1 MVNQQV
7 LAHHWDEVCEKLR
20 DKYDRLSEADL
31 SSFPGNVDQLIGKIH
46 QKTGVSR
53 EAVEAFLAELTEEGH
68 ELADSLRDK
77 MKEGADQV
85 RQKVYDGTAK
95 VSEAAR
101 QGAHAVQEGYVE
113 AGQMIR
119 QRPGQTMVAAFG
131 LGMVCGLGVA
141 LLLRGSR
148 PAPPSTFS
156 RGRASAERFGRTIR
170 DQIRD
175 SVASHMPPR

>member
-7 LAHHWDEVCEKLR
+7 LAHHWGEVCDKLR
-20 DKYDRLSEADL
+20 EKYNRLAEDDL
-31 SSFPGNVDQLIGKIH
+31 PSFPGNVDQLIGRIH

-68 ELADSLRDK
+68 EFADSLRDK

-85 RQKVYDGTAK
+85 RQKVQDGTAK
-95 VSEAAR
+95 VTDAAR
-101 QGAHAVQEGYVE
+101 QGAHAVRDGYVE

-148 PAPPSTFS
+148 PAPPSTFA
-156 RGRASAERFGRTIR
+156 RGRESAERFGRQIR

-175 SVASHMPPR
+175 SVANHMPSR